1 MTKQDLEFQDKID
14 AFRTATKGLL
24 RPDEEVGKVL
34 MAQLLARIAAQ
45 NERAA

>member
-1 MTKQDLEFQDKID
+1 MSKEDLEFKAKID

-24 RPDEEVGKVL
+24 RPNEEVGKVL
-34 MAQLLARIAAQ
+34 LADLLARIAAQ